1 MSIKTLKINQ
11 LPNGGN
17 EMRKLSEAEVLNL
30 NKLLQAEANAVP
42 KARIMIPVISDDE
55 LRRTA
60 ETSILA
66 CEARIKIIQQFITE
80 NKIIDTA
87 EVH

>member
-1 MSIKTLKINQ
+1 
-11 LPNGGN
+11 
-17 EMRKLSEAEVLNL
+17 MRNLSEAEVLNL
-30 NKLLQAEANAVP
+30 NKLLQAETTGVT
-42 KARIMIPVISDDE
+42 KARMMIPAINDEE

-66 CEARIKIIQQFITE
+66 CEARIKGIQQFIAE
-80 NKIIDTA
+80 NNIIDTV

>member
-1 MSIKTLKINQ
+1 
-11 LPNGGN
+11 
-17 EMRKLSEAEVLNL
+17 MRNLTEAEMLNL
-30 NKLLQAEANAVP
+30 NKLLQAEANGVT
-42 KARIMIPVISDDE
+42 KARMMFPAINDEE

-66 CEARIKIIQQFITE
+66 SEARIKGIQQFITE
-80 NKIIDTA
+80 NKIINTL